1 MGFINTLGISTAI
14 LPFIILFAKENFE
27 SGRIETGNFLLS
39 KVIGV
44 VTAGMI
50 ITPISKVI
58 KYKFL
63 MYLASILTLVIPLF
77 VMIIRSSSYFY
88 LVFLIGRIVFSM
100 YSISM
105 KGVLLEISDNANRV
119 LYTGIA
125 GAGSIIPILFTL
137 LGGWIIQEYGFDLF
151 FILFIIIILSSIF
164 FIHKLKCVK

>member
-1 MGFINTLGISTAI
+1 MVETQGLRARFLQYIMGPGHIVKFFSGS
-14 LPFIILFAKENFE
+14 FIILFAKENFE

-50 ITPISKVI
+50 ITPISKVV

-63 MYLASILTLVIPLF
+63 MYLASILALVIPLF
-77 VMIIRSSSYFY
+77 VMIIQSASYFY
-88 LVFLIGRIVFSM
+88 LVFFIGGIVFSM

-125 GAGSIIPILFTL
+125 GAGSIITL
-137 LGGWIIQEYGFDLF
+137 LGAARGAVALGFYRDIMGKE
-151 FILFIIIILSSIF
+151 ILAR
-164 FIHKLKCVK
+164 